1 MGHKHYQHPERSTQD
16 YHAGIDNF
24 PSLVVYLSLLALGAD
39 LQLWDRFY
47 NQETSSLP
55 RAIAVPGNSD
65 CFKALKSS
73 PDANVAGL
81 AAVLEELCSRPVDQ
95 VPDLESVLRGNLTA
109 PLPAAAAGTS
119 YRNLLRATQGTAPAA
134 APPPASGRNSG
145 NRGPFRA
152 NATRN
157 QPMEKRCPSCN
168 ARNAHLRRDW
178 YTRANALRC
187 LSCNGVFG
195 KTRVKRCP
203 GCGSRKAGLRSDWY
217 DRARPLR
224 CLDCNAVYGGVDEKA
239 PSKPVVGPTP
249 HLNRLL
255 QEAAQLPVDHDT
267 LVDRARGAM
276 MGIAAGNLL
285 GLRVESWSHQR
296 IAAKYPAGVRDIDP
310 RELSRWMDDD
320 LAQAVELAEALLDQ
334 GDTVAQFANRVI
346 AWRSSNGRG
355 IGHTTRQSIAQL
367 DDGMEPPHAAYAVY
381 RAKGGIAPNGGVMRC
396 APVATGHR
404 TQPELLTR
412 ISAETCAV
420 THYSPLSQ
428 WSCVVANAAIAM
440 LLGGYP
446 PDLQKLLEAAQADG
460 CPDLLA
466 AGRGAGIATNV
477 LECATAGRDVPESAG
492 WLRDNQ
498 LAKGHTLL
506 TLQAGL
512 WAAVT
517 QPDLEES
524 LIAIVSAGGDTDTNG
539 ALAGAVLGARHG
551 ASAIPLRWTAYT
563 AQRDRLAD
571 LGERMLAI

>member
-1 MGHKHYQHPERSTQD
+1 
-16 YHAGIDNF
+16 
-24 PSLVVYLSLLALGAD
+24 
-39 LQLWDRFY
+39 
-47 NQETSSLP
+47 
-55 RAIAVPGNSD
+55 
-65 CFKALKSS
+65 
-73 PDANVAGL
+73 
-81 AAVLEELCSRPVDQ
+81 
-95 VPDLESVLRGNLTA
+95 
-109 PLPAAAAGTS
+109 
-119 YRNLLRATQGTAPAA
+119 
-134 APPPASGRNSG
+134 
-145 NRGPFRA
+145 
-152 NATRN
+152 
-157 QPMEKRCPSCN
+157 MEKRCPSCN
-168 ARNAHLRRDW
+168 DRNARMRRDW

-203 GCGSRKAGLRSDWY
+203 GCGSRKAGLRQDWY

-239 PSKPVVGPTP
+239 PSKLVVGPTP

-255 QEAAQLPVDHDT
+255 KEAAQLPLDHDT

-285 GLRVESWSHQR
+285 GLPVESWSHQR

-412 ISAETCAV
+412 ISADTCAV

-446 PDLQKLLEAAQADG
+446 PDLQKLLEAAEADG
-460 CPDLLA
+460 CPDLLT
-466 AGRGAGIATNV
+466 AGRGAGIATTV

-551 ASAIPLRWTAYT
+551 ASAIPPGRRTWRRESGWPTSVSACWRSST
-563 AQRDRLAD
+563 WRPTPSGTKFPGVFPRLSHV
-571 LGERMLAI
+571 RVR